1 MTSSNCARAARLP
14 ETGTDRKMTD
24 QNTQQAQK
32 FTCSHLEE
40 NSFEAGLRAYAEYRD
55 LGMVEAT
62 HGMVRAHVIKL
73 VPPFVPEEVSKRHTH
88 DVQFQFLYCLKG
100 WMKGEYDGEE
110 VIIREGSSWLQP
122 PNIKHT
128 VLGYSDDCELL
139 EIIMPADFDTE
150 EL

>member
-1 MTSSNCARAARLP
+1 M
-14 ETGTDRKMTD
+14 TDRENKPP
-24 QNTQQAQK
+24 QK
-32 FTCSHLEE
+32 FVFNHLEE
-40 NSFEAGLRAYAEYRD
+40 DSFEAGLRDYAEYRD
-55 LGMVEAT
+55 LGIVEAT
-62 HGMVRAHVIKL
+62 NGMARAHVIKL

-110 VIIREGSSWLQP
+110 VILREGSSWLQP

>member
-1 MTSSNCARAARLP
+1 MTLSNCAHVAPPP
-14 ETGTDRKMTD
+14 EKETETMTD
-24 QNTQQAQK
+24 HDTQTQQK
-32 FTCSHLEE
+32 FTYNHVT
-40 NSFEAGLRAYAEYRD
+40 NDSFEGGLRTYAQYRD
-55 LGMVEAT
+55 LGLVEAT
-62 HGMVRAHVIKL
+62 NGMVRAHVIKL
-73 VPPFVPEEVSKRHTH
+73 VPPFIAREVSKPHTH

-110 VIIREGSSWLQP
+110 VVMREGSSWLQP

>member
-1 MTSSNCARAARLP
+1 MADT
-14 ETGTDRKMTD
+14 ET
-24 QNTQQAQK
+24 QPPQK
-32 FTCSHLEE
+32 FVYSHLEDG
-40 NSFEAGLRAYAEYRD
+40 SFEEGLRAYAQYRD

-62 HGMVRAHVIKL
+62 NGMVRAHVIKL
-73 VPPFVPEEVSKRHTH
+73 LPPFDAEEVSKRHTH

-100 WMKGEYDGEE
+100 WMKGEYDGQELMM
-110 VIIREGSSWLQP
+110 REGSCWLQP

-139 EIIMPADFDTE
+139 EIIMPADFGTD

>member
-1 MTSSNCARAARLP
+1 MADTEKQP
-14 ETGTDRKMTD
+14 P
-24 QNTQQAQK
+24 QK
-32 FTCSHLEE
+32 FVYSHLEDG
-40 NSFEAGLRAYAEYRD
+40 SFEEGLRAYAQYRD

-62 HGMVRAHVIKL
+62 NGMVRAHVIKL
-73 VPPFVPEEVSKRHTH
+73 LPPFDAEEVSKRHTH

-100 WMKGEYDGEE
+100 WMKGEYDGQELMM
-110 VIIREGSSWLQP
+110 REGSCWLQP

-139 EIIMPADFDTE
+139 EIIMPADFGTE

>member
-1 MTSSNCARAARLP
+1 MADTEKQP
-14 ETGTDRKMTD
+14 P
-24 QNTQQAQK
+24 QK
-32 FTCSHLEE
+32 FVYSHLE
-40 NSFEAGLRAYAEYRD
+40 NGSFEEGLRAYAQYRD

-62 HGMVRAHVIKL
+62 NGMVRAHVIKL
-73 VPPFVPEEVSKRHTH
+73 LPPFDAEEVSKRHTH

-100 WMKGEYDGEE
+100 WMKGEYDGQELMM
-110 VIIREGSSWLQP
+110 REGSCWLQP

-139 EIIMPADFDTE
+139 EIIMPADFGTE

>member
-14 ETGTDRKMTD
+14 ETGTDRRMTD
-24 QNTQQAQK
+24 QYTQPAQK
-32 FTCSHLEE
+32 FTYSHLEE

-55 LGMVEAT
+55 LGTVEAT
-62 HGMVRAHVIKL
+62 NGMVRAHVIKL
-73 VPPFVPEEVSKRHTH
+73 VPPFIPEEVSKRHTH
-88 DVQFQFLYCLKG
+88 DVQFQLLYCLKG

-110 VIIREGSSWLQP
+110 IIMREGSSWLQP

>member
-1 MTSSNCARAARLP
+1 MADTEKQP
-14 ETGTDRKMTD
+14 P
-24 QNTQQAQK
+24 QK
-32 FTCSHLEE
+32 FVYSHLEDG
-40 NSFEAGLRAYAEYRD
+40 SFEEGLRAYAHYRD

-62 HGMVRAHVIKL
+62 NGMVRAHVIKL
-73 VPPFVPEEVSKRHTH
+73 LPPFDAEEVSKRHTH

-100 WMKGEYDGEE
+100 WMKGEYDGQELMM
-110 VIIREGSSWLQP
+110 REGSCWLQP

-139 EIIMPADFDTE
+139 EIIMPADFGTD

>member
-1 MTSSNCARAARLP
+1 
-14 ETGTDRKMTD
+14 MTD
-24 QNTQQAQK
+24 QNTQPAQK
-32 FTCSHLEE
+32 FTRSHLEE

-62 HGMVRAHVIKL
+62 NGMVRAHVIKL

-110 VIIREGSSWLQP
+110 VIMREGSSWLQP

>member
-1 MTSSNCARAARLP
+1 
-14 ETGTDRKMTD
+14 MTD
-24 QNTQQAQK
+24 KDTRRPHNFVAN
-32 FTCSHLEE
+32 HLEVG
-40 NSFEAGLRAYAEYRD
+40 SFEEGFRAYAKYRD

-62 HGMVRAHVIKL
+62 NGMVRAHVIKL
-73 VPPFVPEEVSKRHTH
+73 LPPFNAEEVSKRHAH
-88 DVQFQFLYCLKG
+88 DVEFQLLYCLKG

-110 VIIREGSSWLQP
+110 VMMREGSCWLQP

-150 EL
+150 EF